1 MELEEVTVIINFAK
15 WLVPAISF
23 LFFSIIS
30 LLIYIWK
37 NQTKRTDLIL
47 ERVTDNLNQLRSTS
61 DRHDE
66 RLKNLEKIE

>member
-66 RLKNLEKIE
+66 RIKNLEKVE

>member
-37 NQTKRTDLIL
+37 NQTKRTDAIL
-47 ERVTDNLNQLRSTS
+47 KSVTDNLIQLRLDSKG
-61 DRHDE
+61 HE
-66 RLKNLEKIE
+66 IRLNNLEKVE